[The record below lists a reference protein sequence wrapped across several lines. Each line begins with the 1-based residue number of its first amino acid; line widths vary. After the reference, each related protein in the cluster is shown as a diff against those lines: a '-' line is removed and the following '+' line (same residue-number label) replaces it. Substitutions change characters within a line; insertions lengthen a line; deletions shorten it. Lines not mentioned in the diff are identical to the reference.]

1 MCVALGADELDQD
14 PRLWGPQP
22 GVTAAH
28 TEDVVVS
35 GLVAASA
42 DAVCD
47 CVLCVC
53 TSRKRNTLVSGPDVI
68 PSIVCL
74 LTYSRLCAA
83 SRFPG

>member
-1 MCVALGADELDQD
+1 MYVALGPDELDQD

-28 TEDVVVS
+28 AEDVVVS
-35 GLVAASA
+35 GLVAVSA

-53 TSRKRNTLVSGPDVI
+53 ALQVNVILLLVGLTL
-68 PSIVCL
+68 
-74 LTYSRLCAA
+74 YHQ
-83 SRFPG
+83 